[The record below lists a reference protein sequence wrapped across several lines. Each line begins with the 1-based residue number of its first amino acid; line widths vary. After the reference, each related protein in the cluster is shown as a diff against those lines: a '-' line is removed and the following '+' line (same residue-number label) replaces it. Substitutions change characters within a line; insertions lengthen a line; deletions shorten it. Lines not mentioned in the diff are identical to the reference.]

1 MEPPKKR
8 KYPEHLENVSG
19 SCGLVAMAKVEM
31 DEGVS
36 QVSPVSGYGDQQHV
50 VSNSGTSLV
59 TSQPAKRNR
68 RSYSLEFKVAVL
80 DSYYND
86 TETRLN
92 QRKTAL
98 KYGVNRRQ
106 IQKWLAQ
113 EETLRGSVGAGYTQN
128 HSLGQVPALTS
139 LTPLAPPVTMVTSV
153 TTPSMPPT
161 VSSTC
166 KISPTDKRP
175 AQFAKY
181 PPVNLP
187 LPMTVVEVKP
197 EIATAE
203 EEQNFVI
210 DEGND
215 SFKTGD
221 NSYSDEDDQ
230 YDNKPINLS
239 KEIKVENQVR
249 LYSFMIFKFIC
260 GKSLQT
266 INIK

>member
-19 SCGLVAMAKVEM
+19 SCGLVGMAKVEM
-31 DEGVS
+31 EKGVS
-36 QVSPVSGYGDQQHV
+36 AVSGYGDQQHV

-86 TETRLN
+86 SETRLN

-128 HSLGQVPALTS
+128 HSLGQVPALTT
-139 LTPLAPPVTMVTSV
+139 LTPLAPPVTNVI
-153 TTPSMPPT
+153 TPSSLPPT

-166 KISPTDKRP
+166 KISPTDKRS
-175 AQFAKY
+175 AQLNKY

-187 LPMTVVEVKP
+187 LPLTIVEVKP
-197 EIATAE
+197 EIAPGE
-203 EEQNFVI
+203 DEQNFVI
-210 DEGND
+210 DEGNE
-215 SFKTGD
+215 SFKIGD

-230 YDNKPINLS
+230 YDNKPMNLC
-239 KEIKVENQVR
+239 KEIKVENQVSTII
-249 LYSFMIFKFIC
+249 LLFVNVFKN
-260 GKSLQT
+260 SL
-266 INIK
+266 